1 MLNGAS
7 QVRPRLDGLCS
18 CQCEQS
24 LSDPRSSRRAYSCE
38 VAHSF
43 IHQPDTTGFDLR
55 DAFSEFAELSN
66 LESLEIVVAWARRS
80 GMRALRD
87 SVQSMK
93 ATGAEL
99 SAIIGIS
106 QGGTS
111 QQALSEALELFD
123 NTWIFH
129 VPGRT
134 FHPKVYL
141 AKAKKKA
148 VVLVGSHNLTA
159 GGAVNNFEAGVLSR
173 LDLAEPDDLIYY
185 EQIVD
190 FIERLRN
197 DTNVCLKLDD
207 VLLSAL
213 SASGSYTLDDED
225 QPLQPAASTPTNAAQ
240 SATASTSPVSL
251 FASSSVQLRLRVHS
265 GRSGAGSALRQVQPP
280 GPSHLGQSAGRSAP
294 SPSGLVRRWF
304 KELGRID
311 AQQPGSGHRSNTMTL
326 VQAGHDID
334 HRTYFYETFFK
345 GANWEASETRS
356 GKPRQVATVSF
367 SVIVDGVD
375 MGEHDL
381 EIRHTPL
388 YASGQGNRTTELQWN
403 PSLGSYLSNHSLT
416 GRFVSLEVYANS
428 QYRLIIDKKP
438 SGKFVK

>member
-1 MLNGAS
+1 MPA
-7 QVRPRLDGLCS
+7 VT
-18 CQCEQS
+18 
-24 LSDPRSSRRAYSCE
+24 SDPRSSCRAYSCD

-43 IHQPDTTGFDLR
+43 IHQPDATGFDLR
-55 DAFSEFAELSN
+55 DALTEFAELSD
-66 LESLEIVVAWARRS
+66 LESLDIVVAWARRS
-80 GMRALRD
+80 GIRALHD
-87 SVQSMK
+87 SIQSMR

-141 AKAKKKA
+141 AKAKREA

-173 LDLAEPDDLIYY
+173 LDLADPDDLNYY
-185 EQIVD
+185 EQVVD
-190 FIERLRN
+190 FIERLCN
-197 DTNVCLKLDD
+197 DTNVCLRLDD
-207 VLLSAL
+207 DLLSTL
-213 SASGSYTLDDED
+213 SASSSYTLDDED
-225 QPLQPAASTPTNAAQ
+225 QPLQSAAGVPTSATQ
-240 SATASTSPVSL
+240 SATGSTSAASL
-251 FASSSVQLRLRVHS
+251 FSSSSVQLRLRVHT
-265 GRSGAGSALRQVQPP
+265 GRSGASSARRQVQSP
-280 GPSHLGQSAGRSAP
+280 GPSHLGQSAVVSAP
-294 SPSGLVRRWF
+294 SPSSLVRRWF

-326 VQAGHDID
+326 VQAGHNID

-356 GKPRQVATVSF
+356 GKPRQVAIVKF
-367 SVIVDGVD
+367 RVIVDGD
-375 MGEHDL
+375 DKGDHEL

-403 PSLGSYLSNHSLT
+403 PWLGNYLSDHPLT
-416 GRFVSLEVYANS
+416 GRFVSLELYTNG
-428 QYRLIIDKKP
+428 QYRLIIDKNP
-438 SGKFVK
+438 AGKFVK